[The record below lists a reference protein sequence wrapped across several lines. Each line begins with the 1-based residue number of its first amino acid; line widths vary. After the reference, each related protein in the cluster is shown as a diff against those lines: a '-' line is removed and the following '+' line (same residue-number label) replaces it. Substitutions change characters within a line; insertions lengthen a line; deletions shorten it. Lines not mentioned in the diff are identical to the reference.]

1 MHIVEKSVDT
11 FDNLSTK
18 VLRPHPA
25 NYSIHNKKK
34 KMSGIFLSVSPTINN
49 PEFC

>member
-34 KMSGIFLSVSPTINN
+34 KNVWHILECLFYNK
-49 PEFC
+49 